1 MLAIRVLGASLPAA
15 LRRREV
21 GLVALVAGMGFTVPA
36 LSLESALPGGGM
48 AEAARLGLALSL
60 LAGPLA
66 IALGRFGRR

>member
-1 MLAIRVLGASLPAA
+1 
-15 LRRREV
+15 
-21 GLVALVAGMGFTVPA
+21 VALVAGMGFTVPA